1 VISKYHFETI
11 TLKDMKTVDDLK
23 DEINAFSN
31 LISNGWFTTK
41 TFDSKRIWEKIR
53 EINALF
59 KEIRFP
65 SKEDRQIQWSLF
77 QDLISKV
84 KHIEQEEREL
94 WNRKKFNSEELLNR
108 IKSLAYNAEPPN
120 PLNDVIVAVFTGGLS
135 SVISDIMGQF
145 DEHKSDLLTCSKNLK
160 EGWNLFSQS
169 KSDLLSK
176 DKREAYNALSQAQ
189 ERLDL
194 AWSAYKEERQI
205 AFEKHQRIKMQRNEQ
220 RIDKIE
226 SNIENLK
233 QRKERLL
240 EVLDHKESHLSELR
254 DKYYEAKSDGYRDRV
269 SEWIDEEERN
279 IRELEEKINNID
291 NWIDEQRAKL

>member
-1 VISKYHFETI
+1 
-11 TLKDMKTVDDLK
+11 MKTVDDLK